1 MTDLY
6 FMPTKLVHGIDSLS
20 QIGDLAKG
28 LGMSK
33 VLLVTD
39 QAIAGAPVF
48 GKVKSLLE
56 AAGVPY
62 AVFDEC
68 EIDARLR
75 HVDQEAQHI
84 LDDDLDGVISI
95 GGGSVMC
102 AGKAMAI
109 VAGQGGGSFAD
120 YAGFGNFKKRAY
132 PMIMVPTTAGSGSEV
147 SQVTLVKDDV
157 GHKKFLGGGPLSFPE
172 VAILDPIVLETCPQF
187 VNAVATVDA
196 ITHAMDSL
204 FNRTTTPLTE
214 SMALESLNV
223 LVGGIRASIFDK
235 EPQAMADHLLASSM
249 ANMSCGN
256 AKLGLS
262 HTLSLPMESGH
273 DMTHGI
279 GVGVLMPR
287 VFRYS
292 AQFSPDMV
300 PKVATAWGLDA
311 TGSTDAV
318 ADRVEDAA
326 YAMFEE
332 IGFPKHYDPSHI
344 AADQIPSL
352 ALDAGRGLYG
362 EGYMSDNPNRDT
374 QIPTFNLGT
383 TTIGQGEEILAKCWA

>member
-1 MTDLY
+1 MSNLY
-6 FMPTKLVHGIDSLS
+6 FMPTKLVHGIDSMN

-39 QAIAGAPVF
+39 PAIAGAPVF
-48 GKVKSLLE
+48 AKAKSLLDD
-56 AAGVPY
+56 AGIPY
-62 AVFDEC
+62 FVFDEC
-68 EIDARLR
+68 EVDARLR
-75 HVDQEAQHI
+75 HVDQEAQRI
-84 LDDDLDGVISI
+84 LNEGMDGVISI

-109 VAGQGGGSFAD
+109 VAGQGGGSFTD
-120 YAGFGNFKKRAY
+120 FAGFGNFSKKAL

-196 ITHAMDSL
+196 ITHAVDSL

-214 SMALESLNV
+214 SMALEALEV
-223 LVGGIRASIFDK
+223 LVKGAQASIFDK
-235 EPQAMADHLLASSM
+235 DPQAMADHLLASSM

-273 DMTHGI
+273 DLTHGI

-292 AQFSPDMV
+292 ASFDPDMV
-300 PKVATAWGLDA
+300 PKVAKAWGVDA
-311 TGSTDAV
+311 DGDTEAV
-318 ADRVEDAA
+318 ADRVEDRI
-326 YAMFEE
+326 YGFFEE
-332 IGFPKHYDPSHI
+332 IGFPKYYSNDDVGS
-344 AADQIPSL
+344 DQIASL
-352 ALDAGRGLYG
+352 ALEAGRGLYG
-362 EGYMSDNPNRDT
+362 EGYQEDNPNRDT
-374 QIPTFNLGT
+374 PIPTFNLGT

>member
-1 MTDLY
+1 MSSLY
-6 FMPTKLVHGIDSLS
+6 FMPTKLVHGIDALG
-20 QIGDLAKG
+20 QIGDLAKS

-39 QAIAGAPVF
+39 PAISTTPVF
-48 GKVKSLLE
+48 EKSKAHLD
-56 AAGVPY
+56 AAGIPY
-62 AVFDEC
+62 GVFDEC
-68 EIDARLR
+68 EIDARMR
-75 HVDQEAQHI
+75 HVDQESKRI
-84 LDDDLDGVISI
+84 LDEGMDGVISI

-109 VAGQGGGSFAD
+109 VAAQGGGSFAD
-120 YAGFGNFKKRAY
+120 YAGFGNFKKRAL

-157 GHKKFLGGGPLSFPE
+157 IHKKFLGGGPLSFPE
-172 VAILDPIVLETCPQF
+172 VAILDPIVLETCPPY

-204 FNRTTTPLTE
+204 FNKTTTPLTE
-214 SMALESLNV
+214 SMALEALNV
-223 LVGGIRASIFDK
+223 LVGGIQASLFDK
-235 EPQAMADHLLASSM
+235 QPQAMADHLLASSM

-256 AKLGLS
+256 AKLGLA

-273 DMTHGI
+273 DLTHGV

-292 AQFSPDMV
+292 AQFDPDMV
-300 PKVATAWGLDA
+300 PKVAAAWGLESS
-311 TGSTDAV
+311 GSTDAV

-332 IGFPKHYDPSHI
+332 IGFPKYYDPADV
-344 AADQIPSL
+344 AADQIASL
-352 ALDAGRGLYG
+352 ALEAGRGLYG
-362 EGYMSDNPNRDT
+362 EGYMEDNPNRDT
-374 QIPTFNLGT
+374 QIPSFNLGAT
-383 TTIGQGEEILAKCWA
+383 SIGQGEEILATCWA